1 MRNLAGA
8 AFATI
13 QDYPSIAAGSCAF
26 LVAFALVAGNAML
39 SQPGGHPD
47 PLWAT
52 RDRVT
57 TQSVAKR
64 QAQIPV
70 RKVSVETITPE
81 TVGPAVIPVPLKR
94 PPLASDPVVHDQP
107 AHDQVGDHGD
117 LVRQTQEALARLG
130 LYDGKVDGVYGPVTR
145 EAILDFQRAN
155 GLKSDGEVNLAVL
168 DEARALIGRPKVASS
183 TEIADAGVI
192 EQRMGTANAPR
203 SAQSE
208 VTAEPA
214 VATSSLRAVPAVES
228 PEDIAKA
235 ARIARIQIGLLN
247 FGESGI
253 AVDGVLGPH
262 TVDAIRTFQERYGMP
277 VTGEPEE
284 AVIRKMEQI
293 GALHNS

>member
-1 MRNLAGA
+1 
-8 AFATI
+8 
-13 QDYPSIAAGSCAF
+13 
-26 LVAFALVAGNAML
+26 
-39 SQPGGHPD
+39 
-47 PLWAT
+47 
-52 RDRVT
+52 
-57 TQSVAKR
+57 
-64 QAQIPV
+64 
-70 RKVSVETITPE
+70 
-81 TVGPAVIPVPLKR
+81 
-94 PPLASDPVVHDQP
+94 
-107 AHDQVGDHGD
+107 
-117 LVRQTQEALARLG
+117 
-130 LYDGKVDGVYGPVTR
+130 
-145 EAILDFQRAN
+145 
-155 GLKSDGEVNLAVL
+155 L